1 MRSLGSSGGAT
12 RKLLGHT
19 PPAVLAIAMLST
31 GAWAGTPEP
40 LPSPFDFV
48 STECAR
54 HPGHRRLAFHLA
66 WFDFSEL
73 LPGDAAEVERELRS
87 IFCRLGVD
95 IGWEIGSSGHILDDH
110 ARVPQIPVI
119 LRKRSPHRLEVM
131 GQVPQDSSVRPVVW
145 VYLDGVKAA
154 LGLDGSVRRGHA
166 SRQASRAIATAV
178 GRVAAHEVIH
188 ALAPYQPHAANG
200 LMRSSLGRTDLLGP
214 RRQLWVGAQF
224 LLAVQS
230 ALTTRDD
237 PFVRRAQTRQ
247 PIDTVMLATIPPI

>member
-1 MRSLGSSGGAT
+1 MRSLGSSGDAT
-12 RKLLGHT
+12 WKLRRRTAL
-19 PPAVLAIAMLST
+19 AVLPITILST
-31 GAWAGTPEP
+31 AAWAGTPKP
-40 LPSPFDFV
+40 LPTPFDFV

-54 HPGHRRLAFHLA
+54 HSGHRHLAFHLV
-66 WFDFSEL
+66 WFDFGEL
-73 LPGDAAEVERELRS
+73 LPSDEADVEREVRS

-95 IGWEIGSSGHILDDH
+95 VGWQIGGSGHILNDD

-119 LRKRSPHRLEVM
+119 LRKRSPRRLEVM

-188 ALAPYQPHAANG
+188 ALAPYQPHAAHG
-200 LMRSSLGRTDLLGP
+200 LMRSSLGRTALLGP
-214 RRQLWVGAQF
+214 QRRLWVGAQF
-224 LLAVQS
+224 LFAVQS
-230 ALTTRDD
+230 ALTIRDD
-237 PFVRRAQTRQ
+237 PSVRRVQAQ
-247 PIDTVMLATIPPI
+247 PVDTVMVATVPPI